1 MATLHEK
8 ASAGFWTW
16 EPPGKAIRIHI
27 DLDTVDRMMH
37 HIVDGF
43 GSVPKRG
50 AEVGG
55 ILIGSAQRPNGKLEV
70 TITDFLPVP
79 CTHRFGPSY
88 VLSNEDVEGLAAAV
102 ASAGGA
108 CVGYYRSNTR
118 ERMSLGPEDLEYC
131 QSYFPGP
138 DQVVLLIRPSAMQ
151 ASRAGFHFYEEGAL
165 VDPTPLE
172 FPFRRSELESGAAP
186 QRRPLGERRPAA
198 PSPPPPS
205 SPAPSPQSLPATGRA
220 HGREGLAS
228 IQEAAMARDPQPSA
242 AVTQP
247 MFTPQPQQPQFSPLP
262 PAPHLN
268 YPVPSMAG
276 GIPRTKRNWVW
287 FPLSFIF
294 LLLGVLLGFQAALTF
309 NGGKA
314 TSQDPYSLSLGVER
328 RQSDLIVRWDRTN
341 GAVRTSSKGVLDIQD
356 GPYSKRVD
364 LDSSQLQTG
373 SVIYRFSSPK
383 GKFKLELYPKD
394 RVVMSETIDWSN

>member
-16 EPPGKAIRIHI
+16 EPPGKSIRIHI

-37 HIVDGF
+37 HVLDGF

-55 ILIGSAQRPNGKLEV
+55 ILLGSTERSGGKLEV
-70 TITDFLPVP
+70 TINEFQPVA
-79 CTHRFGPSY
+79 CSHRFGPSY
-88 VLSNEDVEGLAAAV
+88 VLSNDDADLMANAV
-102 ASAGGA
+102 LTAGSA

-138 DQVVLLIRPSAMQ
+138 DHVVLLVRPSAMQ

-186 QRRPLGERRPAA
+186 QRRPLGERRP
-198 PSPPPPS
+198 
-205 SPAPSPQSLPATGRA
+205 PSPQPSPIPQPAAPPVPAPRA
-220 HGREGLAS
+220 HGREGLAN
-228 IQEAAMARDPQPSA
+228 IHEAAFAREPLA
-242 AVTQP
+242 A
-247 MFTPQPQQPQFSPLP
+247 PQQPQFSPLP

-268 YPVPSMAG
+268 YPVPSLAG

-287 FPLSFIF
+287 FPLSFLF
-294 LLLGVLLGFQAALTF
+294 LLLGLLLGYLAATTF
-309 NGGKA
+309 NGGKSA
-314 TSQDPYSLSLGVER
+314 SQDPYSLSLGVER

-364 LDSSQLQTG
+364 LDSGQLQTG

-383 GKFKLELYPKD
+383 GKFKLEIYPKD
-394 RVVMSETIDWSN
+394 RVVMSESIDWSH

>member
-16 EPPGKAIRIHI
+16 EPPGKSIRIHL

-37 HIVDGF
+37 HVLDGF

-55 ILIGSAQRPNGKLEV
+55 ILIGSTDQSSGKLEV

-79 CTHRFGPSY
+79 CSHRFGPSY
-88 VLSNEDVEGLAAAV
+88 VLSNDDVDGMASTVL
-102 ASAGGA
+102 SAGA
-108 CVGYYRSNTR
+108 TCVGYYRSNTR

-138 DQVVLLIRPSAMQ
+138 DHVVLLIRPSAMQ

-172 FPFRRSELESGAAP
+172 FPFRRSELESGEAP
-186 QRRPLGERRPAA
+186 QRRPLGERRPSASPSPIPQPAA
-198 PSPPPPS
+198 AIPPPP
-205 SPAPSPQSLPATGRA
+205 AAARA

-228 IQEAAMARDPQPSA
+228 IQEAALAREPLAAPQHH
-242 AVTQP
+242 
-247 MFTPQPQQPQFSPLP
+247 PQHPPQQQQFSPLP
-262 PAPHLN
+262 PAPHLD
-268 YPVPSMAG
+268 YPVPSLAG

-287 FPLSFIF
+287 FPLSFLF
-294 LLLGVLLGFQAALTF
+294 LLLGLLLGYLAATTF
-309 NGGKA
+309 NGGKTA
-314 TSQDPYSLSLGVER
+314 SQDPYSLSLGVER

-383 GKFKLELYPKD
+383 GKFKLEIYPKD
-394 RVVMSETIDWSN
+394 RVVMSETIDWSH

>member
-1 MATLHEK
+1 
-8 ASAGFWTW
+8 
-16 EPPGKAIRIHI
+16 
-27 DLDTVDRMMH
+27 
-37 HIVDGF
+37 
-43 GSVPKRG
+43 
-50 AEVGG
+50 
-55 ILIGSAQRPNGKLEV
+55 
-70 TITDFLPVP
+70 
-79 CTHRFGPSY
+79 
-88 VLSNEDVEGLAAAV
+88 
-102 ASAGGA
+102 
-108 CVGYYRSNTR
+108 
-118 ERMSLGPEDLEYC
+118 
-131 QSYFPGP
+131 
-138 DQVVLLIRPSAMQ
+138 MQ

-186 QRRPLGERRPAA
+186 QRRPLGERRPSASPLPSPSPVPQPAA
-198 PSPPPPS
+198 PIPSAPPP
-205 SPAPSPQSLPATGRA
+205 RA

-228 IQEAAMARDPQPSA
+228 IQEAALAREPLAASQQQP
-242 AVTQP
+242 
-247 MFTPQPQQPQFSPLP
+247 QPQFSPLP

-268 YPVPSMAG
+268 YPVPSLAG

-287 FPLSFIF
+287 FPLSFLF
-294 LLLGVLLGFQAALTF
+294 LLLGLLLGYLAATTF

-314 TSQDPYSLSLGVER
+314 ASQDPYSLSLGVER

-383 GKFKLELYPKD
+383 GKFKLEIYPKD
-394 RVVMSETIDWSN
+394 RVVMSETIDWSH